1 MTGVWWAAVAGV
13 GFGLFQSVNRTT
25 MGDLDVYR
33 STFIQLVVSAVILSV
48 ATTVSGDL
56 TLLRTI
62 SAMALL
68 NFSLAGMVHFFVGW
82 TLLNTSQQRLGAART
97 SPLIATTPLF
107 GAVVA
112 AVALSEVPSAVT
124 TIGIATIVA
133 GVFVGALGE
142 DRRPADVAAGDRS
155 GPTEARGVRHG
166 LHGVPW
172 KASSFG
178 LGTAMCWAISP
189 IFIRRGLGEFDAPL
203 AGVTIS
209 MVAAVGAYGLAML
222 IRGRHATTP
231 SAPRSA
237 MTWKLGAG
245 VLVGF
250 STWSRWYA
258 LSLAP
263 VAVVLGLALLSVP
276 TVMVLAPLLVGREH
290 ERVTRTVVVG
300 AGLVLAGALVL
311 IANP

>member
-1 MTGVWWAAVAGV
+1 MTGVLWAAVAGV
-13 GFGLFQSVNRTT
+13 GFGLFQSVNRAAIE
-25 MGDLDVYR
+25 DLDVYR
-33 STFIQLVVSAVILSV
+33 STFIQLVVSAVILSA
-48 ATTVSGDL
+48 ATAVSGDL
-56 TLLRTI
+56 TRLRTI
-62 SAMALL
+62 PAMALL

-82 TLLNTSQQRLGAART
+82 TLLNASQKRLGAART

-112 AVALSEVPSAVT
+112 AVALGEIPSAVT
-124 TIGIATIVA
+124 TLGIATIVA
-133 GVFVGALGE
+133 GVCVVGLGR

-155 GPTEARGVRHG
+155 GPTEAREVRHG

-178 LGTAMCWAISP
+178 LGAAMCWAISP
-189 IFIRRGLGEFDAPL
+189 IFIRRGLEEFDAPL

-209 MVAAVGAYGLAML
+209 MLAAVGTYGLALL
-222 IRGRHATTP
+222 IRGRHATT
-231 SAPRSA
+231 SNASRTA

-245 VLVGF
+245 VLVGL
-250 STWSRWYA
+250 STWTRWYA

-276 TVMVLAPLLVGREH
+276 TVMVLAPLLVGRDH
-290 ERVTRTVVVG
+290 EQVTRPVIVG
-300 AGLVLAGALVL
+300 AGLVVAGALVL